1 MVSHMRP
8 DQRIQCTLQVQAR
21 FSLCPSSSFLS
32 VLLAFAGFDSGPWQ
46 GQAQRLMRVFAPK
59 TQILDVDAYGPI
71 GTMGCQGVT
80 E

>member
-32 VLLAFAGFDSGPWQ
+32 VLLAFVGFDSGTMARA
-46 GQAQRLMRVFAPK
+46 GSK
-59 TQILDVDAYGPI
+59 TYAGIW
-71 GTMGCQGVT
+71 GVSPG
-80 E
+80 